1 MLLFAITLI
10 LAALTV
16 GVSVFLGVGST
27 YLQTTYTYALA
38 AVMGAVG
45 LVGLLIALLDRG
57 REKAHRNKTE
67 PMREGESA
75 LQWSPPGAAKR
86 TRQTAPAPAPAPRP
100 EPVAAPEPVAPTEVS
115 APVAQDTMPFPQEE
129 SVVED
134 TAVAEEVVET
144 EVVVEAEEAAPEAP
158 VVESLPPADH
168 VLYLDP
174 DVDLSEIKRVFNI
187 WQMTFDDAELPNGQR
202 AHWIAPDST
211 TIDFFEVSEGF
222 PYLEIRGPM
231 ASELAEFLPQDLPI
245 HVELPE

>member
-86 TRQTAPAPAPAPRP
+86 APQVVPAPRP
-100 EPVAAPEPVAPTEVS
+100 EPVAAPGLVAPTEVS
-115 APVAQDTMPFPQEE
+115 APIAQDTMPFPQEE
-129 SVVED
+129 SVVEE
-134 TAVAEEVVET
+134 TTVAEEVVET

-202 AHWIAPDST
+202 AHWVAPDST
-211 TIDFFEVSEGF
+211 TIDFFGVSEGF